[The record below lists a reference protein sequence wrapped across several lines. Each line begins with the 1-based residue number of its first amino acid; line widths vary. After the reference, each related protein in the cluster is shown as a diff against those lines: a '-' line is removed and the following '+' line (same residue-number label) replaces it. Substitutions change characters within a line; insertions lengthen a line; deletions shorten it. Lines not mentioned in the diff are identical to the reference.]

1 MLALTL
7 GVAGRHFLS
16 QRQRGGEIADNAG
29 GCSRRAGRA
38 RVRECRSD
46 AVSFHAAPRVSAAL
60 VSAFLGR
67 QVQ

>member
-7 GVAGRHFLS
+7 GVVGRRFLS

-29 GCSRRAGRA
+29 GCSREAGRA

-46 AVSFHAAPRVSAAL
+46 GVSFHAAPRVSATL